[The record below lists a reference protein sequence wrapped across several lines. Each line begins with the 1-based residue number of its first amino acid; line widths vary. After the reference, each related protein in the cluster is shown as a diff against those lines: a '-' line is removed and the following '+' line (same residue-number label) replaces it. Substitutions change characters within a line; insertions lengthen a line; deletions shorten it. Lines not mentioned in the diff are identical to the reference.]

1 MAMTVLD
8 GNLVSKQIKEEI
20 RKEIAG
26 YAVKPK
32 LVVILVGENPAS
44 KVYVGMK
51 DKACAEIGF
60 ASEKLVLPASASEAE
75 LLALIDRLNADNSV
89 DGILCQLPLPKQ
101 IREHQVL
108 ERISPKKDVDCFH
121 PMNVGYLATGNPF
134 VKPCTPAGVIEIMKR
149 YKINM
154 AGAHAVVV
162 GRSNIVGKPLAQLLL
177 AEHAT
182 VTICHSH
189 TKDLPAVCRSADIL
203 CAAIGK
209 PEMVQGDW
217 IKEGA
222 VVIDVGVN
230 RVDDATNPRGYK
242 LVGDVDY
249 AGAAKHASYLTPVPG
264 GIGPMTIAMLMQNTL
279 ELHKRRCG

>member
-1 MAMTVLD
+1 MTVLD
-8 GNLVSKQIKEEI
+8 GNLIAKQIKDEI
-20 RKEIAG
+20 RSAIAG

-75 LLALIDRLNADNSV
+75 LLALIDRLNADDTV

-108 ERISPKKDVDCFH
+108 ERISPQKDVDCFH

-154 AGAHAVVV
+154 SGAHAVVV

-182 VTICHSH
+182 VTICHSR
-189 TKDLPAVCRSADIL
+189 TKDLAAVCRSADIL

-217 IKEGA
+217 IKAGA

-249 AGAAKHASYLTPVPG
+249 AAAAKRAAYLTPVPG